1 MLKRLILV
9 LTLAITLISGAT
21 AFAES
26 REIVVEIDGAVVE
39 FDVKPQIINDRT
51 MVPMRKIFESL
62 GAKVEWVP
70 EMERVIAT
78 YGTSVINMKINDNV
92 FTVTDVLLED
102 IKEVELDVPAQIVE
116 EDGIG
121 RTLVPV
127 RAVSEALGKK
137 VDWDGENLKVIITS
151 NEAGEEDA

>member
-1 MLKRLILV
+1 MFKRLILV
-9 LTLAITLISGAT
+9 LTLAITLMSGAT
-21 AFAES
+21 VFAEG
-26 REIVVEIDGAVVE
+26 REIVVEIDGVAVE

-78 YGTSVINMKINDNV
+78 FGSTVINMKVNDNV
-92 FTVTDVLLED
+92 FTVTDVLLEEV
-102 IKEVELDVPAQIVE
+102 KEIELDVPVQIV
-116 EDGIG
+116 DD

-137 VDWDGENLKVIITS
+137 VDWDGENLKVIILS
-151 NEAGEEDA
+151 SEAGEENA